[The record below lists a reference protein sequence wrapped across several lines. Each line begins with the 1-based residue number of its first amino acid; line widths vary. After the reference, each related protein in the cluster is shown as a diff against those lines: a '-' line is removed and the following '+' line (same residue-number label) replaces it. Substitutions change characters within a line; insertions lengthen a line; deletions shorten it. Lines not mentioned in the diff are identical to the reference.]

1 MITVTIV
8 VSCLVNTSSIGST
21 RVVHALVPVVSLTVE
36 TRGAESTF
44 TSVSTGVCDTT
55 ASVLTVVHQ
64 TSVVFSELAAL
75 SRESIPAGAEESI
88 ISLLTLST
96 IAARVVRAE
105 LFPLLAVSAAPAWL
119 AVALVVVEQLDAV

>member
-1 MITVTIV
+1 M
-8 VSCLVNTSSIGST
+8 
-21 RVVHALVPVVSLTVE
+21 
-36 TRGAESTF
+36 
-44 TSVSTGVCDTT
+44 
-55 ASVLTVVHQ
+55 VHQ

-75 SRESIPAGAEESI
+75 SGESIPAGAEEPI

-96 IAARVVRAE
+96 IAARVVGAE

>member
-1 MITVTIV
+1 M
-8 VSCLVNTSSIGST
+8 
-21 RVVHALVPVVSLTVE
+21 
-36 TRGAESTF
+36 
-44 TSVSTGVCDTT
+44 
-55 ASVLTVVHQ
+55 VHQ

-96 IAARVVRAE
+96 IDAGVVGAE